1 MLVTFREQLES
12 GELGQPWALADG
24 IVTFQQGAYV
34 PSSSQLVGEVLAVA
48 HDDGHVG
55 IQNSL
60 HRLRRDF
67 HLPQARSA
75 FQQYIRA
82 CTVCQRKKT
91 EQLHLAGLLQPLAVP
106 SRVWEDISMDFIEAL
121 PKVGGKN
128 VILAVVD
135 RFSKYAHFIPLA
147 HPYTAESVAKTFF
160 SNIVCLHGFPTSII
174 SNREVVFTS
183 GFWKALFSAAGTRLH
198 MSSAFHLQSD
208 GQSEAVNPVI
218 TMYLRCIT
226 RDHPRQWLQWLPW
239 AEFCY
244 NTSYH
249 SALKDTPFRVVYGR
263 DPRLPGTILR
273 AKFAMRRWN
282 GRSSTVT
289 SSY

>member
-1 MLVTFREQLES
+1 M
-12 GELGQPWALADG
+12 
-24 IVTFQQGAYV
+24 
-34 PSSSQLVGEVLAVA
+34 A

-208 GQSEAVNPVI
+208 GQSEAVNRFI
-218 TMYLRCIT
+218 TMYLCCIT